1 MSENILD
8 KAKTAAL
15 SIKERAADLKADL
28 WNDEKAEIVNEFKE
42 KGTEKIKEILEIV
55 NKYKSLFYE
64 AGYEVD
70 SFNASL
76 SIPPDIS
83 ITFIFLG
90 AINGD
95 KKQEI
100 KSKVSESKIASII
113 LSSLFKASDFAEKIK
128 MGEMKLKEIEITL
141 GLIPGI
147 SISLT

>member
-15 SIKERAADLKADL
+15 SIKERATDLKTDL

-83 ITFIFLG
+83 ITFKFLG
-90 AINGD
+90 AINDD